1 MEKVYIS
8 FTSAD
13 GYVWEVRGNER
24 AVTEIKPGKTY
35 ITFEENVITRTAALQ
50 LQEYLDGNRR
60 SFDFPVEC
68 SGTAF
73 QKEVWSALLQIPYGT
88 TASYGDVAEMIGRPK
103 AVRAVGQAIG
113 KNPCLIF
120 VPCHRVIGKYGS
132 LTGFSAGLKL
142 KQYLLGLEQK

>member
-1 MEKVYIS
+1 MDKVYIS
-8 FTSAD
+8 FASAD
-13 GYVWEVRGNER
+13 SYIWAVRGNER
-24 AVTEIKPGKTY
+24 AVTEIKPGKSD
-35 ITFEENVITRTAALQ
+35 ISFEENVITRTAALQ
-50 LQEYLDGNRR
+50 LQEYLDGNRQ

-73 QKEVWSALLQIPYGT
+73 QKEVWSALMQIPYGA
-88 TASYGDVAEMIGRPK
+88 TASYGEVAEMIGRPK

-113 KNPCLIF
+113 KNPCLIA
-120 VPCHRVIGKYGS
+120 VPCHRVIGKNGS